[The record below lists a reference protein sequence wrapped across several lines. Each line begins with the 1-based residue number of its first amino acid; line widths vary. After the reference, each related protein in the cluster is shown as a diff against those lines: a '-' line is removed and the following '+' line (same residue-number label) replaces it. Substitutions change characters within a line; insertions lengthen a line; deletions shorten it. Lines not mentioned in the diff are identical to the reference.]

1 MGTSRVRVALTVA
14 LALFAARSPAD
25 ELLLLRDGRR
35 IPVTS
40 LVRRGGI
47 VVFRTVKGE
56 TFSVPAAEVVSPPLA
71 RIPVEAV
78 AELVLRDGRRIPV
91 TALTRRAGQV
101 LFETT
106 RGERFSVPEDQVVA
120 PPLHTIGQAGSARP
134 MAPAPVEPKPPA
146 PAPAPVPAPAPA
158 PVPDA
163 IPPPAPAKPEPPAF
177 HTLAAPMTDRWQ
189 VPLPGHPHG
198 VERQAT
204 NPYRPNVLKG
214 DLPIAGD
221 SVFLAVSSGLELP
234 LDARGSP
241 VGPGIVTASP
251 DDISY
256 LGRAPQL
263 VAAARIG
270 LSVELYQGPAGFE
283 PRRWGLRAAG
293 LLGARRV
300 RVGSSESLAG
310 ATSESHSQLGLQE
323 ASAELRLAT
332 LSPRFDYASLRAG
345 LQPFVSDFRGFVL
358 NDLPLGA
365 RLYGTASG
373 NRVQWNA
380 GAFVLMR
387 KDPETRVN
395 RLERSD
401 RELVVGNLLV
411 RDLPLGY
418 RLGASYH
425 FLRDADVTATGRPQV
440 HYLGFTGDGRLGGFG
455 LTHAAYR
462 AVGRKP
468 RVDGSGEVDAWFGAL
483 ELVRPREWIR
493 YRASFLFAS
502 GDADA
507 ADGRD
512 QGFDSIQDLPHFA
525 GGATGFWH
533 RSGIALPG
541 AGVLLKAA
549 DSLLPSL
556 RTGKF
561 APSSYVNPGLMLA
574 GVGMEM
580 DLTPKLQARALA
592 HYLRFHRTGALAQ
605 RLGQPVGSE
614 IGIEL
619 GTSLRYRPLLNEN
632 VILGGGVAGLL
643 PGSGFEDLEPALCAP
658 PGCAWAGQLWNAY
671 LRVELA
677 Y

>member
-1 MGTSRVRVALTVA
+1 MRGKRACFAL
-14 LALFAARSPAD
+14 LALIALGAVCSVAD

-35 IPVTS
+35 IVVTS
-40 LVRRGGI
+40 LVRRGTS
-47 VVFRTVKGE
+47 VVFRTAKGE
-56 TFSVPAAEVVSPPLA
+56 TFSVPATDVVSPPLA
-71 RIPVEAV
+71 RIPFETT
-78 AELVLRDGRRIPV
+78 AELVLRDGRRIRV
-91 TALTRRAGQV
+91 TSLARRAGQV

-106 RGERFSVPEDQVVA
+106 RGERFSVPEDQVVSPA
-120 PPLHTIGQAGSARP
+120 LDSIGPPAGARR
-134 MAPAPVEPKPPA
+134 AA
-146 PAPAPVPAPAPA
+146 PAPAPVPVEPKA
-158 PVPDA
+158 
-163 IPPPAPAKPEPPAF
+163 PPPAPAPTVTSAPPPAPAAPEPPPFSTVATPF
-177 HTLAAPMTDRWQ
+177 SDRWA
-189 VPLPGHPHG
+189 VPLPGHPRG
-198 VERQAT
+198 VERQWT

-221 SVFLAVSSGLELP
+221 SVFLAVSAGVELP

-241 VGPGIVTASP
+241 VGPGIVTPSP
-251 DDISY
+251 DDVSY
-256 LGRAPQL
+256 LGGAPQFL
-263 VAAARIG
+263 GAARVG
-270 LSVELYQGPAGFE
+270 LSAELYQGASGFE

-293 LLGARRV
+293 VFGARRV
-300 RVGSSESLAG
+300 RVASSDSLTSG
-310 ATSESHSQLGLQE
+310 TSESHSQLGLQE
-323 ASAELRLAT
+323 ASGELRLAT

-345 LQPFVSDFRGFVL
+345 IQPFVSDFRGFVL
-358 NDLPLGA
+358 NDVPLGA
-365 RLYGTASG
+365 RLFGTAGG

-380 GAFVLMR
+380 GAFVLLR

-425 FLRDADVTATGRPQV
+425 FLRDADLTSAGRPQV
-440 HYLGFTGDGRLGGFG
+440 HYVGFTGEGRLGGLG
-455 LTHAAYR
+455 VSHAAYR
-462 AVGRKP
+462 AFGTSP
-468 RVDGSGEVDAWFGAL
+468 RVNGAANVDAWFGAL

-493 YRASFLFAS
+493 YRASFLFSS
-502 GDADA
+502 GDSDA
-507 ADGRD
+507 TDDKD
-512 QGFDSIQDLPHFA
+512 QGFDGIQDLPHFA

-533 RSGIALPG
+533 RSGIALPR

-561 APSSYVNPGLMLA
+561 APSHYVNPGLLLA

-592 HYLRFHRTGALAQ
+592 HYLRFHRTGALGQ
-605 RLGQPVGSE
+605 RLGQTIGQE

-619 GTSLRYRPLLNEN
+619 GTSVRYRPLLNEN
-632 VILGGGVAGLL
+632 VILGAGVAGLL
-643 PGSGFEDLEPALCAP
+643 PGSGFEDLGPFLCST
-658 PGCAWAGQLWNAY
+658 PGCAGSGDLWNAY
-671 LRVELA
+671 VRLELS

>member
-1 MGTSRVRVALTVA
+1 MGSRRARVALAVA
-14 LALFAARSPAD
+14 LALFAARSTAD

-40 LVRRGGI
+40 LVRRGGV

-71 RIPVEAV
+71 RIPVETA

-120 PPLHTIGQAGSARP
+120 PPLDDRTGGEA
-134 MAPAPVEPKPPA
+134 APRRAATVAPKRPA
-146 PAPAPVPAPAPA
+146 PAPAPAPAPE
-158 PVPDA
+158 PVPEA
-163 IPPPAPAKPEPPAF
+163 APPPAAPAKPEPPAF
-177 HTLAAPMTDRWQ
+177 HTLAAPMTDRWE
-189 VPLPGHPHG
+189 VPMPGHPRG
-198 VERQAT
+198 VERQVA

-256 LGRAPQL
+256 LGAAPQF
-263 VAAARIG
+263 VAAARLG
-270 LSVELYQGPAGFE
+270 LSLELYQGPAGFE

-293 LLGARRV
+293 VLGARRV
-300 RVGSSESLAG
+300 RVGSSESLEAP
-310 ATSESHSQLGLQE
+310 TSESHSQLGLQE
-323 ASAELRLAT
+323 ASAELRLVT

-365 RLYGTASG
+365 RLFGTADG

-455 LTHAAYR
+455 VTHAAYR
-462 AVGRKP
+462 AIGSKP
-468 RVDGSGEVDAWFGAL
+468 RADGSGDVDAWFGAL
-483 ELVRPREWIR
+483 ELVRPREWVR

-507 ADGRD
+507 GDGRTRA
-512 QGFDSIQDLPHFA
+512 SIPSRTCPTSPA
-525 GGATGFWH
+525 VRPA
-533 RSGIALPG
+533 SG
-541 AGVLLKAA
+541 
-549 DSLLPSL
+549 
-556 RTGKF
+556 T
-561 APSSYVNPGLMLA
+561 
-574 GVGMEM
+574 
-580 DLTPKLQARALA
+580 ARES
-592 HYLRFHRTGALAQ
+592 RCR
-605 RLGQPVGSE
+605 V
-614 IGIEL
+614 
-619 GTSLRYRPLLNEN
+619 
-632 VILGGGVAGLL
+632 
-643 PGSGFEDLEPALCAP
+643 PAC
-658 PGCAWAGQLWNAY
+658 C
-671 LRVELA
+671 
-677 Y
+677 

>member
-1 MGTSRVRVALTVA
+1 MGPKRACVAL
-14 LALFAARSPAD
+14 LALIALGAVCSVAD

-35 IPVTS
+35 IVVTS
-40 LVRRGGI
+40 LVRRGTS
-47 VVFRTVKGE
+47 VVFRTAKGE
-56 TFSVPAAEVVSPPLA
+56 TFSVPATDVVSPPLA
-71 RIPVEAV
+71 RIPFETA

-91 TALTRRAGQV
+91 TSLARRAGQV

-106 RGERFSVPEDQVVA
+106 RGERFSVPEDQVVS
-120 PPLHTIGQAGSARP
+120 PPLDTIGLAAGVRRQ
-134 MAPAPVEPKPPA
+134 A
-146 PAPAPVPAPAPA
+146 PAPAPVQPKAPTPAPAPTVSPA
-158 PVPDA
+158 
-163 IPPPAPAKPEPPAF
+163 PPPAAPEPPPFSTVATPF
-177 HTLAAPMTDRWQ
+177 TDRWA
-189 VPLPGHPHG
+189 VPLPGHPAG
-198 VERQAT
+198 APRQWT

-221 SVFLAVSSGLELP
+221 SVFLAVSASVELP

-241 VGPGIVTASP
+241 VGPGIVTPSP
-251 DDISY
+251 ADVSY
-256 LGRAPQL
+256 LGGTPQFL
-263 VAAARIG
+263 GAARA
-270 LSVELYQGPAGFE
+270 SVSAEIYQGASGFE

-293 LLGARRV
+293 VFGARQLRV
-300 RVGSSESLAG
+300 ASSDGLTG

-323 ASAELRLAT
+323 ASGELRLVT

-345 LQPFVSDFRGFVL
+345 IQPFVSDFRGFVL
-358 NDLPLGA
+358 NDVPLGA
-365 RLYGTASG
+365 RLFGTAAG

-380 GAFVLMR
+380 GAFVLLR

-401 RELVVGNLLV
+401 RELVVGNVLV

-425 FLRDADVTATGRPQV
+425 FLRDADVTTTGRPQV
-440 HYLGFTGDGRLGGFG
+440 QYAGFTGEGRLGGLG
-455 LTHAAYR
+455 VTHAAYR
-462 AVGRKP
+462 AFGTNP
-468 RVDGSGEVDAWFGAL
+468 RVGGSADVDAWFGAL

-493 YRASFLFAS
+493 YRASFLFSS
-502 GDADA
+502 GDRDA
-507 ADGRD
+507 TDDRD
-512 QGFDSIQDLPHFA
+512 QGFDAVQDLPHFA

-533 RSGIALPG
+533 RSGIALPQ

-561 APSSYVNPGLMLA
+561 APSSYVNPGLLLA

-592 HYLRFHRTGALAQ
+592 HYLRFHRTGALSERVGRAI
-605 RLGQPVGSE
+605 GQE

-619 GTSLRYRPLLNEN
+619 GTSVRYRPLLNEN
-632 VILGGGVAGLL
+632 VILGAGVAGLL
-643 PGSGFEDLEPALCAP
+643 PGSGFEDLEPLLCST
-658 PGCAWAGQLWNAY
+658 PGCAGSGDLWNAY
-671 LRVELA
+671 VRLELA

>member
-1 MGTSRVRVALTVA
+1 MACVALVVA
-14 LALFAARSPAD
+14 LALLAARAPAD

-40 LVRRGGI
+40 LVRRGGV
-47 VVFRTVKGE
+47 VVFRTAKGE

-71 RIPVEAV
+71 RIPVETA

-91 TALTRRAGQV
+91 TSLTRRAGQV

-120 PPLHTIGQAGSARP
+120 PPLSTIGQAVSPRRV
-134 MAPAPVEPKPPA
+134 APLPVEPKPPA
-146 PAPAPVPAPAPA
+146 PAPAPAPEPVPA
-158 PVPDA
+158 A
-163 IPPPAPAKPEPPAF
+163 IPPPAAPAKPEPPAF
-177 HTLAAPMTDRWQ
+177 STLAAPMTDRWA

-198 VERQAT
+198 VERQST

-251 DDISY
+251 DDVSY
-256 LGRAPQL
+256 LGGAPQF

-270 LSVELYQGPAGFE
+270 LSLELYQGPAGFE

-293 LLGARRV
+293 VFGARQARV
-300 RVGSSESLAG
+300 SSSESLAG
-310 ATSESHSQLGLQE
+310 ATSVSHSQLGLQE
-323 ASAELRLAT
+323 ASAELRLVT

-365 RLYGTASG
+365 RLFGTASG
-373 NRVQWNA
+373 NRVMWNA

-455 LTHAAYR
+455 VTHAAYR

-468 RVDGSGEVDAWFGAL
+468 RVDGSGDVDAWFGAL

-502 GDADA
+502 GDADE
-507 ADGRD
+507 ADARD

-580 DLTPKLQARALA
+580 DLTPKLQARMLA
-592 HYLRFHRTGALAQ
+592 HYLRFHRTGALEQ
-605 RLGQPVGSE
+605 RLGQPVGTE

-619 GTSLRYRPLLNEN
+619 GTSVRYRPLLNEN
-632 VILGGGVAGLL
+632 VIFGAGVAGLL
-643 PGSGFEDLEPALCAP
+643 PGSGFQDLEPALCAS
-658 PGCAWAGQLWNAY
+658 PGCARAGQLWNAY
-671 LRVELA
+671 VRVELA

>member
-1 MGTSRVRVALTVA
+1 
-14 LALFAARSPAD
+14 
-25 ELLLLRDGRR
+25 
-35 IPVTS
+35 
-40 LVRRGGI
+40 
-47 VVFRTVKGE
+47 VF
-56 TFSVPAAEVVSPPLA
+56 
-71 RIPVEAV
+71 
-78 AELVLRDGRRIPV
+78 
-91 TALTRRAGQV
+91 
-101 LFETT
+101 
-106 RGERFSVPEDQVVA
+106 
-120 PPLHTIGQAGSARP
+120 
-134 MAPAPVEPKPPA
+134 
-146 PAPAPVPAPAPA
+146 
-158 PVPDA
+158 
-163 IPPPAPAKPEPPAF
+163 
-177 HTLAAPMTDRWQ
+177 
-189 VPLPGHPHG
+189 
-198 VERQAT
+198 
-204 NPYRPNVLKG
+204 
-214 DLPIAGD
+214 
-221 SVFLAVSSGLELP
+221 
-234 LDARGSP
+234 
-241 VGPGIVTASP
+241 
-251 DDISY
+251 
-256 LGRAPQL
+256 
-263 VAAARIG
+263 
-270 LSVELYQGPAGFE
+270 
-283 PRRWGLRAAG
+283 
-293 LLGARRV
+293 GARQV

-310 ATSESHSQLGLQE
+310 ATSEGHSQLGLQE
-323 ASAELRLAT
+323 ASAELRLVT

-365 RLYGTASG
+365 RLFGTASG

-387 KDPETRVN
+387 KDPVTRVN

-468 RVDGSGEVDAWFGAL
+468 RVDGSGDVDAWFGAL
-483 ELVRPREWIR
+483 ELIRPREWIR

-580 DLTPKLQARALA
+580 DLTPKLSARALA

-619 GTSLRYRPLLNEN
+619 GTSVRYRPLLNEN

-643 PGSGFEDLEPALCAP
+643 PGSGFEDLEPALCP
-658 PGCAWAGQLWNAY
+658 QPGCARAGQLWNAY
-671 LRVELA
+671 VRLELA